1 MGLVAGLGCLGFV
14 VIAFRFSGKVLA
26 LFGFVVGIGWQSSCC
41 LVWFGFCCFALGRF
55 GWVLYDF

>member
-26 LFGFVVGIGWQSSCC
+26 LFGFVVGIG
-41 LVWFGFCCFALGRF
+41 
-55 GWVLYDF
+55 